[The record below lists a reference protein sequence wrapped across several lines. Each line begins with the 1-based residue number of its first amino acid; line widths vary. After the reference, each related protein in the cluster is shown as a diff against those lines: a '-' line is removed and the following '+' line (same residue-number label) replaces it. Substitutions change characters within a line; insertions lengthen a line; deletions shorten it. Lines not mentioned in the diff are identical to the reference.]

1 MAALTERVPPELQH
15 LLMKY
20 QQLQE
25 QYATVTTERTAVES
39 ELRETQRV
47 IEELNKLEDNA
58 TVYKAAGM
66 VLYRANKEDVVKE
79 LSERK
84 ELLELRLRALRK
96 QEELL
101 KNQLAETQRRIKEL
115 SERSVRL
122 QRGG

>member
-122 QRGG
+122 QRGS

>member
-47 IEELNKLEDNA
+47 IEELSKLEDDA

-84 ELLELRLRALRK
+84 ELLELRLRALKK

-122 QRGG
+122 QRES